1 MFIILISI
9 ILVPSPIE
17 GALII
22 GQESITY
29 HKGKT
34 YLAVA
39 PPLTKVF
46 SHYYIRI
53 NCVS

>member
-1 MFIILISI
+1 MEEGSKYWEKCFV
-9 ILVPSPIE
+9 LVPTPIE

-29 HKGKT
+29 HKGET

-39 PPLTKVF
+39 PPLTKVLIIIIF
-46 SHYYIRI
+46 
-53 NCVS
+53 